1 MAALS
6 GPGDTPTGH
15 RRNTGATPTVGR
27 IVRPARGPVRPRPR
41 PGARVTP
48 VVLLTLLT
56 LVVSGTLLVPP
67 PATAS
72 AAEGVSTEEARVP
85 SGSGPDAV
93 ELDTTLHLPDTDG
106 PAPAVVLAH
115 GFGGSKQSV
124 ADDAR
129 DLAGRGFVVLT
140 WSARG
145 FGASTGQIG
154 LDDPRYEVADLSTL
168 LDLLA
173 ERDDVL
179 LDGDGDPRV
188 GVAGASYGGALSLL
202 GAAYDDRVDAIAP
215 QITWHSL
222 TAALFPSQ
230 TGTADAV
237 TPALTPQTAGT
248 GVYKRLWSGLFFGI
262 GAAPTGGLLGG
273 LGGAPEA
280 EDGATGDGA
289 AAPASVPGF
298 PGIDPSTVDPAA
310 VEQALTCGRFRPDI
324 CAAYQAAAATGTLT
338 PEVAAVLD
346 RSSPAAVLDRITAP
360 TLLVQGTE
368 DSLFGLGQA
377 DANARGIA
385 ANGTPVKVV
394 WYAGGH
400 DSQPSEEETA
410 ELRDQVAG
418 WFSWHLR
425 DGDDPARGE
434 DPGTGFRYPSPTGL
448 GSTLGEVQGGVQSV
462 VAPAYPGLEGTGPV
476 QRLEMAVEGPTQ
488 PVVTPAGG
496 TPAAITIVPGLG
508 SLTAALGTAVEIPG
522 QFAAFSSR
530 PLADAVEVVGAPTVG
545 LAVSSPSGSATLFAK
560 LYDVGPD
567 GAQTLP
573 GGLTAPL
580 ALTGLS
586 ADPSAPTEV
595 AVTLPGIVHRFEAG
609 HTMRV
614 VVSST
619 DQAYALPA
627 EAGVYSVA
635 LAGAGNGGTVLAV
648 PTVEGQAQ
656 AEGSTSRWW
665 WLLAAVVA
673 LGLLGW
679 VAARLW
685 GMRRRRVTSEV
696 EADGED
702 VPLRFEGVTKAYK
715 DGFVAVQDLSFEVRR
730 GQVLGLLGPNG
741 AGKTTSLRMLMG
753 LIRPTAGRI
762 SVFGHAAGP
771 GAPVLSRLGSF
782 VEGTGLMP
790 HLSGRD
796 NLSLYWAAT
805 GRPAQDAHMEEAIE
819 VAGLGAAIDRPVR
832 RYSQGMRQRVAIAQ
846 AMLGLPDLLVLD
858 EPTNG
863 LDPPQIH
870 AMREVLRSYAATGRT
885 VIVSSHLLSE
895 IEQTCTHVVVMAKGR
910 KIAQGTVE
918 ELIGTGGAVSVGLA
932 DDRDADRAVAVLSAL
947 PGVTVERTDEGL
959 VADLG
964 PQTPRATALHA
975 LVAAD
980 VAVDQFTPRR
990 RLEDAF
996 LALVGEN

>member
-1 MAALS
+1 MRSARAAL
-6 GPGDTPTGH
+6 
-15 RRNTGATPTVGR
+15 GA
-27 IVRPARGPVRPRPR
+27 AL
-41 PGARVTP
+41 A
-48 VVLLTLLT
+48 
-56 LVVSGTLLVPP
+56 LLVTGTVLVSL
-67 PATAS
+67 PATAA
-72 AAEGVSTEEARVP
+72 AAEDVRTEDARVP
-85 SGSGPDAV
+85 SGSGEDAV
-93 ELDTTLHLPDTDG
+93 ELDTTLYLPVSATADA

-124 ADDAR
+124 ADDAQ
-129 DLAGRGFVVLT
+129 DLADRGFVVLT
-140 WSARG
+140 YSARG
-145 FGASTGQIG
+145 FGESTGQIG

-179 LDGDGDPRV
+179 RDGDGDPRV

-215 QITWHSL
+215 QITWNSL

-230 TGTADAV
+230 TGAADGA
-237 TPALTPQTAGT
+237 TPAATPQAEGT
-248 GVYKRLWSGLFFGI
+248 GVYKRLWAGLFFGV
-262 GAAPTGGLLGG
+262 GSVPTGGLLDA
-273 LGGAPEA
+273 LGGG
-280 EDGATGDGA
+280 GATGAGDDEDTTEDTGN
-289 AAPASVPGF
+289 AAPASAPSL
-298 PGIDPSTVDPAA
+298 PDLSGIDPAA
-310 VEQALTCGRFRPDI
+310 VEQALTCGRFRADI
-324 CAAYQAAAATGTLT
+324 CAAYQASAATGTLT

-368 DSLFGLGQA
+368 DSLFTLGQA

-385 ANGTPVKVV
+385 ATGTEVKVV

-400 DSQPSEEETA
+400 DSQPSDREA
-410 ELRDQVAG
+410 ADLRELVAG

-425 DGDDPARGE
+425 DEGDPARGE
-434 DPGTGFRYPSPTGL
+434 DPGTGFEFPAPTGL
-448 GSTLGEVQGGVQSV
+448 GSGLGTVQGGTQEV
-462 VAPAYPGLEGTGPV
+462 VADAYPGLDGAAATRRTDLALDGP
-476 QRLEMAVEGPTQ
+476 LQ

-496 TPAAITIVPGLG
+496 TPAAITTVPGLG
-508 SLTAALGTAVEIPG
+508 SISSALAGTAVEIPG
-522 QFAAFSSR
+522 QFAAFATE
-530 PLADAVEVVGAPTVG
+530 PLDEAVEVVGTSTVD
-545 LAVSSPSGSATLFAK
+545 LAVASPTGTATLFAK

-573 GGLTAPL
+573 GGLVAPL
-580 ALTGLS
+580 SLTGLS
-586 ADPSAPTEV
+586 ADPTAPTEV
-595 AVTLPGIVHRFEAG
+595 TVTLPGIVHRFEAG

-619 DQAYALPA
+619 DQAFALPA

-635 LAGAGNGGTVLAV
+635 LAGAGNGGSALAV

-656 AEGSTSRWW
+656 ADGGTSRWW
-665 WLLAAVVA
+665 LLLGAVVL

-679 VAARLW
+679 GAALLW
-685 GMRRRRVTSEV
+685 GRRRRRVTSEV
-696 EADGED
+696 EPDGED

-715 DGFVAVQDLSFEVRR
+715 DGFVAVRDLSFEVRR

-753 LIRPTAGRI
+753 LIRPNAGRI

-796 NLSLYWAAT
+796 NLTLYWAAT
-805 GRPAQDAHMEEAIE
+805 GRPAADAHMEEAIE

-870 AMREVLRSYAATGRT
+870 AMREVLQSYAATGRT

-895 IEQTCTHVVVMAKGR
+895 IEQTCTHVVVMAKGQ

-918 ELIGTGGAVSVGLA
+918 EIVGTGGAVLVGLA
-932 DDRDADRAVAVLSAL
+932 DPADTDRAAAVLSGL

-964 PQTPRATALHA
+964 AQTSRAAALQA

-996 LALVGEN
+996 LALVGES

>member
-1 MAALS
+1 MRLRPRSGARAAL
-6 GPGDTPTGH
+6 
-15 RRNTGATPTVGR
+15 GALTALLSAGTVL
-27 IVRPARGPVRPRPR
+27 VSLPA
-41 PGARVTP
+41 
-48 VVLLTLLT
+48 
-56 LVVSGTLLVPP
+56 
-67 PATAS
+67 PAL
-72 AAEGVSTEEARVP
+72 AAEDVATEDARVP
-85 SGSGPDAV
+85 SGSGADAV
-93 ELDTTLHLPDTDG
+93 ELDTTLYLPASATGDD

-129 DLAGRGFVVLT
+129 DLAGRGYVVMT
-140 WSARG
+140 YSARG

-168 LDLLA
+168 LDVLA

-179 LDGDGDPRV
+179 RDGDGDPRV

-215 QITWHSL
+215 QITWNSL

-230 TGTADAV
+230 TGSADAT
-237 TPALTPQTAGT
+237 TPAATPATTPAATPQDADA
-248 GVYKRLWSGLFFGI
+248 GVYKRLWAGLFFGV
-262 GAAPTGGLLGG
+262 GAVPVDGLLDQFGG
-273 LGGAPEA
+273 GGTEA
-280 EDGATGDGA
+280 TTGDGEGAGGDPGGGSGGGAA
-289 AAPASVPGF
+289 AAPASVPDL
-298 PGIDPSTVDPAA
+298 PVDPSALDPAA
-310 VEQALTCGRFRPDI
+310 VEQALTCGRFRADI
-324 CAAYQAAAATGTLT
+324 CAAYQDAAATGTLT
-338 PEVAAVLD
+338 PEIAAVLD
-346 RSSPAAVLDRITAP
+346 RSSPAGVLDRVTAP

-400 DSQPSEEETA
+400 DSQASERETA
-410 ELRDQVAG
+410 ELRDLVAG
-418 WFSWHLR
+418 WFDWHLR
-425 DGDDPARGE
+425 DEGDPARGA
-434 DPGTGFRYPSPTGL
+434 DPGTGFRFPAPTGIGSGL
-448 GSTLGEVQGGVQSV
+448 GTVQGGSQSV
-462 VAPAYPGLEGTGPV
+462 VAGAYPGLDGGTPV
-476 QRLEMAVEGPTQ
+476 ERAELAVAGPTQ

-496 TPAAITIVPGLG
+496 TPAAITTVPGLG
-508 SLTAALGTAVEIPG
+508 ALASALAGTAVEIPG
-522 QFAAFSSR
+522 QFAAFSTE
-530 PLADAVEVVGAPTVG
+530 PLGDAVEVVGAPTVD
-545 LAVSSPSGSATLFAK
+545 LAVASPSGSATLFAK

-573 GGLTAPL
+573 GGLVAPL

-586 ADPSAPTEV
+586 ADPTAPTEV
-595 AVTLPGIVHRFEAG
+595 TVTLPGIVHRFEAG

-619 DQAYALPA
+619 DQAFALPA
-627 EAGVYSVA
+627 ESTVYSVA
-635 LAGAGNGGTVLAV
+635 PAGADDGGAVLAV
-648 PTVEGQAQ
+648 PTVEGQPQ
-656 AEGSTSRWW
+656 ADGGTSRWW

-673 LGLLGW
+673 LGLLGALAGW
-679 VAARLW
+679 LW
-685 GMRRRRVTSEV
+685 GRRRRRVTSVV
-696 EADGED
+696 EPDGED
-702 VPLRFEGVTKAYK
+702 VPLRFDGVTKAYK
-715 DGFVAVQDLSFEVRR
+715 DGFVAVRDLSFEVRR

-753 LIRPTAGRI
+753 LIRPTEGRI

-796 NLSLYWAAT
+796 NLTLYWAAT
-805 GRPAQDAHMEEAIE
+805 GRPAADAHMAEAIE

-895 IEQTCTHVVVMAKGR
+895 IEQTCTHVVVMAKGQ

-918 ELIGTGGAVSVGLA
+918 EIVGAGGAVLVGLSDPA
-932 DDRDADRAVAVLSAL
+932 DTDRAAAVLSGL

-964 PQTPRATALHA
+964 DRTTRAAALQA

-996 LALVGEN
+996 LALVGES

>member
-1 MAALS
+1 M
-6 GPGDTPTGH
+6 T
-15 RRNTGATPTVGR
+15 
-27 IVRPARGPVRPRPR
+27 PRPR
-41 PGARVTP
+41 PGARAVAGALLAL
-48 VVLLTLLT
+48 LLTGT
-56 LVVSGTLLVPP
+56 LVGALPT
-67 PATAS
+67 PAA
-72 AAEGVSTEEARVP
+72 AAEDVRTEDARVP
-85 SGSGPDAV
+85 SGSGADAV
-93 ELDTTLHLPDTDG
+93 ELDTTLYLPASATADD

-129 DLAGRGFVVLT
+129 DLAGRGYVVLAY
-140 WSARG
+140 SARG
-145 FGASTGQIG
+145 FGESTGQIG

-173 ERDDVL
+173 DRDDVL
-179 LDGDGDPRV
+179 LDGDADPRV

-202 GAAYDDRVDAIAP
+202 AAAHDDRVDAIAP

-230 TGTADAV
+230 TGAADAR
-237 TPALTPQTAGT
+237 TPAATPQTADA
-248 GVYKRLWSGLFFGI
+248 GVYKRLWAGLFFGV
-262 GAAPTGGLLGG
+262 GAAPTGGLLDA
-273 LGGAPEA
+273 LGGGGAAEA
-280 EDGATGDGA
+280 EDGEDGGDPGDSGDA
-289 AAPASVPGF
+289 APVSGGAAPALPF
-298 PGIDPSTVDPAA
+298 DPASVDPAV
-310 VEQALTCGRFRPDI
+310 VEQALTCGRFRADI
-324 CAAYQAAAATGTLT
+324 CAAYQSAAASGALT

-400 DSQPSEEETA
+400 DSRSSERETA

-418 WFSWHLR
+418 WFDWHLR
-425 DGDDPARGE
+425 DEDDPARGE
-434 DPGTGFRYPSPTGL
+434 DPGTGFRFPAPTGL
-448 GSTLGEVQGGVQSV
+448 GSGLGSVQGGNQSV
-462 VAPAYPGLEGTGPV
+462 LAGAYPGLDGGEPA
-476 QRLEMAVEGPTQ
+476 QRESVALDGGTQ

-496 TPAAITIVPGLG
+496 TPAAITTVPGLG
-508 SLTAALGTAVEIPG
+508 ALASALGGQAVEIPG
-522 QFAAFSSR
+522 QFAAFSSG
-530 PLADAVEVVGAPTVG
+530 PLDEAVEVVGAPTVE
-545 LAVSSPSGSATLFAK
+545 LAVASPTGSATLFAK

-573 GGLTAPL
+573 GGLVAPL
-580 ALTGLS
+580 SLTGLS
-586 ADPSAPTEV
+586 ADPTAPTEV

-619 DQAYALPA
+619 DQAFALPA
-627 EAGVYSVA
+627 EATVYSVA
-635 LAGAGNGGTVLAV
+635 LAGAGNGGTALAV
-648 PTVEGQAQ
+648 PTVEGQPQ
-656 AEGSTSRWW
+656 ADGGTSRWW
-665 WLLAAVVA
+665 WLLGAVVA

-679 VAARLW
+679 LAAVLW
-685 GMRRRRVTSEV
+685 GRRRRRVTSEV
-696 EADGED
+696 EPDGED
-702 VPLRFEGVTKAYK
+702 VPLRFEGITKAYK
-715 DGFVAVQDLSFEVRR
+715 DGFVAVRDLSFEVRR

-753 LIRPTAGRI
+753 LIRPNSGRI
-762 SVFGHAAGP
+762 TVFGHEVRP

-782 VEGTGLMP
+782 VEGTGLQP

-796 NLSLYWAAT
+796 NLRLYWAAT
-805 GRPAQDAHMEEAIE
+805 GRPAEDAHVEEAIA

-870 AMREVLRSYAATGRT
+870 AMREVLRDYAATGRT

-895 IEQTCTHVVVMAKGR
+895 IEQTCTHVVVMAKGQ

-918 ELIGTGGAVSVGLA
+918 EIVGTGGAVLVGLA
-932 DDRDADRAVAVLSAL
+932 DEADADRAAAVLSGL
-947 PGVTVERTDEGL
+947 PGVAVERTDEGL

-964 PQTPRATALHA
+964 PGTSRAAALQA

-996 LALVGEN
+996 LALVGES